1 LVRVTEVNVASW
13 QAPPRLPSQLSWQEL
28 QPYHPG
34 LAAIK
39 KGILLAK
46 KEALPQGMEIW
57 FRMDRKHLQLFY
69 NKVVFPRLR

>member
-1 LVRVTEVNVASW
+1 MWPPGRLLLGSPPSLVGKSYS
-13 QAPPRLPSQLSWQEL
+13 L
-28 QPYHPG
+28 YHPG

-69 NKVVFPRLR
+69 TKVVFPRLR